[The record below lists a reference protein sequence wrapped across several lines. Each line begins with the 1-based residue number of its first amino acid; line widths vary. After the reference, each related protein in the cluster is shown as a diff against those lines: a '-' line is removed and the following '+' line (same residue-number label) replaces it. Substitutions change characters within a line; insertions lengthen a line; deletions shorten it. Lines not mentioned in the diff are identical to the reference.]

1 MNLMTYEEI
10 KQYLSSKSDDDIIR
24 YTKQATIDL
33 KTAAIEEHSSDWHN
47 CCYAATL
54 LLFREMEKRK
64 LVVTWR
70 IE

>member
-1 MNLMTYEEI
+1 MTYEEI
-10 KQYLSSKSDDDIIR
+10 QQYLSSKSDDDIIR

-33 KTAAIEEHSSDWHN
+33 KTAAIEEHSSDWHYL
-47 CCYAATL
+47 CYAATL

>member
-1 MNLMTYEEI
+1 MTYEEI

-47 CCYAATL
+47 CYYAATL
-54 LLFREMEKRK
+54 LLFREMEKKRK

>member
-1 MNLMTYEEI
+1 MTYEEI
-10 KQYLSSKSDDDIIR
+10 QQYLSSKSDDDIIQ

-33 KTAAIEEHSSDWHN
+33 KKAAIEEHSSDWHN
-47 CCYAATL
+47 CCFAATL
-54 LLFREMEKRK
+54 LLFREIEKRK